1 MIPENDINFFL
12 TILKGREQ
20 SITGSEFHSLG
31 NLKRYELRVVLLL
44 DDLWDS
50 LVLDAEKD
58 KSLGLIISKLLQD
71 I

>member
-1 MIPENDINFFL
+1 M
-12 TILKGREQ
+12 ILKGREQ
-20 SITGSEFHSLG
+20 SITGSEFHNLG
-31 NLKRYELRVVLLL
+31 NLKKYEFRVVLLL
-44 DDLWDS
+44 DDLWESLIPDS